1 MPKGACRPMGKRNF
15 KKAAMGDPERRRGRR
30 KSFSE
35 REEEPVE
42 ASHSVGFVGRI
53 RSLLGDRITDRRE
66 ARAWTFLMPKE
77 AKPAIWAV
85 PDNPCIPYMRKI
97 VESLLA
103 RKGCGYREFYP
114 LVLDFE
120 EDEVKRGIMESSFQD
135 YETEREILRLRRQ
148 VDNVLWQLTPGLNR
162 MVIRTSRPAYFE
174 EFVQTM
180 YEENGLVIQLEE
192 KSFEPFPKDCF
203 VMDFE
208 LWGEP
213 AQRMFR
219 EDIFYLPIY
228 RKPWEIAENL
238 DILVP
243 IGYNT
248 VIVKGAVTTSGL
260 SADDWMENEFYR
272 K

>member
-1 MPKGACRPMGKRNF
+1 MVMGESGRKW
-15 KKAAMGDPERRRGRR
+15 KRR
-30 KSFSE
+30 KLFSV
-35 REEEPVE
+35 RE
-42 ASHSVGFVGRI
+42 
-53 RSLLGDRITDRRE
+53 T
-66 ARAWTFLMPKE
+66 RAWTFLMPGE
-77 AKPAIWAV
+77 EKPVILAV
-85 PDNPCIPYMRKI
+85 PDNPCIPYVRKV

-103 RKGCGYREFYP
+103 RKGCVYREFYP

-120 EDEVKRGIMESSFQD
+120 EDEVKRGIMESSFQE

-148 VDNVLWQLTPGLNR
+148 VDNVLRQLTPGLNR
-162 MVIRTSRPAYFE
+162 MIIRTSRPAYFE

-192 KSFEPFPKDCF
+192 KSFEPFPKNCF

-213 AQRMFR
+213 VQRMFR

>member
-1 MPKGACRPMGKRNF
+1 MKENF
-15 KKAAMGDPERRRGRR
+15 DWDVMLREAESGQEAFKPHR
-30 KSFSE
+30 KSL
-35 REEEPVE
+35 
-42 ASHSVGFVGRI
+42 AGRI
-53 RSLLGDRITDRRE
+53 RNLLLRRISEQKEERS
-66 ARAWTFLMPKE
+66 WTFLMPE
-77 AKPAIWAV
+77 ELKPVILTV
-85 PDNPCIPYMRKI
+85 PDNPCIPYVRKV

-114 LVLDFE
+114 LILDFDE
-120 EDEVKRGIMESSFQD
+120 EEVQRGIAKTSFLE
-135 YETEREILRLRRQ
+135 YETEREVLRLRRQ
-148 VDNVLWQLTPGLNR
+148 VDNVLQQLAPELNR
-162 MVIRTSRPAYFE
+162 MIIRTSRPEYFE

-180 YEENGLVIQLEE
+180 YEENGLIIQLEE
-192 KSFEPFPKDCF
+192 KSCEPFPRGCF

-213 AQRMFR
+213 LQRMFR
-219 EDIFYLPIY
+219 EDIFYLPIF

-248 VIVKGAVTTSGL
+248 VIVKGAVTAGGL

>member
-1 MPKGACRPMGKRNF
+1 MEKYFDSNVTLQEAEGRWESENGQRLESGQETEISQKDF
-15 KKAAMGDPERRRGRR
+15 KLHKTSLAD
-30 KSFSE
+30 
-35 REEEPVE
+35 
-42 ASHSVGFVGRI
+42 RI
-53 RSLLGDRITDRRE
+53 RNLLLRRIPVRQEERS
-66 ARAWTFLMPKE
+66 WTFLMPTE
-77 AKPAIWAV
+77 SKPVILTV
-85 PDNPCIPYMRKI
+85 PDNPCIPYVRKV
-97 VESLLA
+97 VESLLT
-103 RKGCGYREFYP
+103 RKGCGYQEFYP
-114 LVLDFE
+114 LILDFE
-120 EDEVKRGIMESSFQD
+120 EGEVQRGIAETSFLE
-135 YETEREILRLRRQ
+135 YETEREILRIRRQ
-148 VDNVLWQLTPGLNR
+148 VDSVLQQLTPELNR
-162 MVIRTSRPAYFE
+162 MIIRTGRPAYFE

-180 YEENGLVIQLEE
+180 YEENGLIIQLEE
-192 KSFEPFPKDCF
+192 KSCEPFPKGCF

-213 AQRMFR
+213 LQRMFR

-248 VIVKGAVTTSGL
+248 VIVKGAVTASGL